1 MMNRRSFLGAGSLAL
16 LAAGCQTTPDSD
28 LVATPAKR
36 RPADLYTF
44 GKVPFKFGFAGYT
57 FNKFKTERTLE
68 LVQAMDVH
76 YLCIKDFH
84 LPIKSTQAEIDI
96 FKRQC
101 ADHGI
106 TGYGVGPIY
115 MDAAKPDFVKEA
127 FDYAARIGVKTVV
140 GVPFEMREVDGK
152 KVRYE
157 SRALCE
163 KLSAMCDEYKV
174 NYAIHNH
181 GPDIPYLFPNA
192 ESAIAQI
199 KDLSPRMGLCL
210 DIGHQFRDGKDPVA
224 AIRKFHKRLFDM
236 HIKNVAFDPKKNL
249 ARPMPRGEMDL
260 CAVVRAL
267 CDVGYT
273 GCCSLEY
280 EHFPMVGEGKSK
292 KLDEAQFLQEVAESV
307 GYFRAVM
314 DCARS

>member
-1 MMNRRSFLGAGSLAL
+1 MKNLIR
-16 LAAGCQTTPDSD
+16 LAAASILAATLSAAALCAANDNQEKTDTLASSVITGTRMSVLRDALPAPVSVVGRLAIGASD
-28 LVATPAKR
+28 EAAVMPVLMEQ
-36 RPADLYTF
+36 
-44 GKVPFKFGFAGYT
+44 VPGLFVTSRG
-57 FNKFKTERTLE
+57 
-68 LVQAMDVH
+68 V
-76 YLCIKDFH
+76 
-84 LPIKSTQAEIDI
+84 
-96 FKRQC
+96 
-101 ADHGI
+101 

-127 FDYAARIGVKTVV
+127 FDYAAHIGVKTVV
-140 GVPFEMREVDGK
+140 GVPFEMREVNGK

-163 KLSAMCDEYKV
+163 KLSALCDEYKM

-236 HIKNVAFDPKKNL
+236 HIKNVAFDEKKNI
-249 ARPMPRGEMDL
+249 ARPMPRGEINMLD
-260 CAVVRAL
+260 VVRAL
-267 CDVGYT
+267 CEVNYT

-280 EHFPMVGEGKSK
+280 ERFPMVGEGKNK
-292 KLDEAQFLQEVAESV
+292 KLDEAVFLREVAESV
-307 GYFRAVM
+307 GYFRGVM
-314 DCARS
+314 DCVRG